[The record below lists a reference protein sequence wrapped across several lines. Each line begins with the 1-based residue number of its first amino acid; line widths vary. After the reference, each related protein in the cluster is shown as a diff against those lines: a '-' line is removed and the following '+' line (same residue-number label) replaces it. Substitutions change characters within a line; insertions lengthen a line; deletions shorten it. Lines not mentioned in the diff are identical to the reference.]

1 MPKGD
6 TYGVGDEV
14 ELIITVRDPDGVGA
28 FSWGVF
34 TENKTGLAGGD
45 ENCNNAT
52 ECRIEENFTTQLP
65 GAFQIGV
72 EAKDGKGQ
80 GVIEVAQLY
89 VG

>member
-1 MPKGD
+1 LPDGD

-14 ELIITVRDPDGVGA
+14 KLIITVRDSDGVGK

-34 TENKTGLAGGD
+34 TENKTGLLGD
-45 ENCNNAT
+45 EEDCHSAP
-52 ECRIEENFTTQLP
+52 ECRIEEEFETQLP

-72 EAKDGKGQ
+72 EAKDTKGQ
-80 GVIEVAQLY
+80 GVIEIKQLY